1 MVLLTTDLSA
11 RGIDIPDVDWIIQYD
26 PPQYSDSF
34 VHRIGR
40 TARAGKIGESIL
52 FLTEPELPYISFL
65 KAKKVEIEEKLSLTN
80 TSWQTYC
87 DLIQEKMKSDK
98 DLVDK
103 SQDAFVSFIRYY
115 KEHQL
120 TFIFNF

>member
-1 MVLLTTDLSA
+1 
-11 RGIDIPDVDWIIQYD
+11 
-26 PPQYSDSF
+26 

-40 TARAGKIGESIL
+40 TARAGRNGESIL
-52 FLTEPELPYISFL
+52 FLTEPEVPYISFL
-65 KAKKVEIEEKLSLTN
+65 QGKKVDIKEMNSEVTP
-80 TSWQTYC
+80 SWQTYC
-87 DLIQEKMKSDK
+87 DLIQEKMLSDK